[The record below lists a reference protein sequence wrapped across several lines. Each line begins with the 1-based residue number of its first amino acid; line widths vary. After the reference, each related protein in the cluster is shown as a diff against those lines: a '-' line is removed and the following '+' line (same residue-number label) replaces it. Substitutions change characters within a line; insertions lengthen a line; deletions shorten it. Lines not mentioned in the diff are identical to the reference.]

1 MFDLVNTWTS
11 AKKHGIPTRHLF
23 VIGPPRDAN
32 LPAVKGRLY
41 YCYRCKWRFLVCG
54 SKIAV
59 LDEDG
64 KPLFGDQ
71 ALERFNTFEEGP
83 CPVMEA
89 FAASRVAG
97 DLSGGSSRRESDE
110 FAGLAADHV
119 SPRPGGARPMLR
131 LLARMRKDLGGLD
144 DLPYRDRNSA
154 GIRLPADRDDP
165 PRMVLATK
173 PLSLRRN

>member
-1 MFDLVNTWTS
+1 MNTWTS

-64 KPLFGDQ
+64 KPLFGEQ
-71 ALERFNTFEEGP
+71 ALERFNTFEQGP

-89 FAASRVAG
+89 FAASSVAG
-97 DLSGGSSRRESDE
+97 DLPAASSRRESDG
-110 FAGLAADHV
+110 FAGLAANHA
-119 SPRPGGARPMLR
+119 SPRPGRARPMLR
-131 LLARMRKDLGGLD
+131 LLARLRKDLGAPD
-144 DLPYRDRNSA
+144 DLPYRDRNCA
-154 GIRLPADRDDP
+154 DIHLPADCDDP
-165 PRMVLATK
+165 PRIVLVPK
-173 PLSLRRN
+173 PLSLRRH